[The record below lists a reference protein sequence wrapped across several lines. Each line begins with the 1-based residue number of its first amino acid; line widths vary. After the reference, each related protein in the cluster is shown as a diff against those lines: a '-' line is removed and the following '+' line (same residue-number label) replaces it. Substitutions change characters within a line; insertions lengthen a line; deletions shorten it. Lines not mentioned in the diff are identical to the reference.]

1 MESDIRIYWA
11 KRERRGSL
19 QSDVKAF
26 GLTGV
31 VHWKLEDRGAE
42 EGSGTP
48 CVAVKCV
55 DIWKNTSGESGSLVC
70 N

>member
-1 MESDIRIYWA
+1 MIRIYWES
-11 KRERRGSL
+11 KERSRSFK
-19 QSDVKAF
+19 SDVKAV

-31 VHWKLEDRGAE
+31 VHWKLGDLSAE
-42 EGSGTP
+42 EESGTP

>member
-1 MESDIRIYWA
+1 M
-11 KRERRGSL
+11 K
-19 QSDVKAF
+19 SDVKAV

-31 VHWKLEDRGAE
+31 VHRKLGDLSAE
-42 EGSGTP
+42 EESGTR

-55 DIWKNTSGESGSLVC
+55 DIWKNASGESGSLVC

>member
-1 MESDIRIYWA
+1 M
-11 KRERRGSL
+11 
-19 QSDVKAF
+19 SDVKAL

-31 VHWKLEDRGAE
+31 VHGELGDLSTGE
-42 EGSGTP
+42 ESGNP

-55 DIWKNTSGESGSLVC
+55 DIWKKTSGESGFLVC